1 MKITEATQPT
11 DKTLFES
18 LNQNNDTGVLTE
30 DLVKVVRT
38 HNNREWSEAMTLEES
53 LSVDRM
59 IAEGKFPQ

>member
-18 LNQNNDTGVLTE
+18 LDKSNDTGVLTE

-38 HNNREWSEAMTLEES
+38 HHNREWTEAMTLEES

-59 IAEGKFPQ
+59 IAEGRFPQ

>member
-11 DKTLFES
+11 DATLLEALS
-18 LNQNNDTGVLTE
+18 KDNDTGVLAE
-30 DLVKVVRT
+30 DLAKVVRT
-38 HNNREWSEAMTLEES
+38 HGSAQWSEAMTLEES

>member
-30 DLVKVVRT
+30 DLMKVVRT
-38 HNNREWSEAMTLEES
+38 HNNNEWSKPMSLEES

>member
-1 MKITEATQPT
+1 MKITEATQLT

-18 LNQNNDTGVLTE
+18 LDKNNDTGVLTE

-38 HNNREWSEAMTLEES
+38 HNNKEWSEAMTLEES

-59 IAEGKFPQ
+59 IAEGRFPQ